1 MQDDSS
7 AMKRRGYFGAH
18 NSGEQKQMRS
28 KSTVAVAI
36 AILLSA
42 VPVSAHH
49 AFSAEFDVKKPIHF
63 TGVLTKVEWVNP
75 HTWLHVDVKGADG
88 QVTSWMLEAG
98 TPNVLFRRGFTKNS
112 VALGIQ
118 VVVDGFQA
126 KDGSPRGSARDLTL
140 PDGRKVFLGADSGT
154 AGAPDEDNKK

>member
-1 MQDDSS
+1 
-7 AMKRRGYFGAH
+7 
-18 NSGEQKQMRS
+18 MRS
-28 KSTVAVAI
+28 KSTVAFAM
-36 AILLSA
+36 AILLFA
-42 VPVSAHH
+42 VVPVSAHH
-49 AFSAEFDVKKPIHF
+49 SFSAEFDVKKPIHF

-112 VALGIQ
+112 VPLGIQ

-140 PDGRKVFLGADSGT
+140 PDGRKVLLGADPGS

>member
-1 MQDDSS
+1 
-7 AMKRRGYFGAH
+7 
-18 NSGEQKQMRS
+18 MRS
-28 KSTVAVAI
+28 KSTVTVAI
-36 AILLSA
+36 AILLFA
-42 VPVSAHH
+42 IVPVSAHH

-98 TPNVLFRRGFTKNS
+98 TPNVLFRRGFTKTS
-112 VALGIQ
+112 VPLGIQ

-126 KDGSPRGSARDLTL
+126 KDGSPIEEARGISPSPMAERCSLAPTRALPARRMKTTKSK
-140 PDGRKVFLGADSGT
+140 RQ
-154 AGAPDEDNKK
+154 

>member
-1 MQDDSS
+1 MLR
-7 AMKRRGYFGAH
+7 AT
-18 NSGEQKQMRS
+18 
-28 KSTVAVAI
+28 TVAVAI

-42 VPVSAHH
+42 VVPVSAHH

-98 TPNVLFRRGFTKNS
+98 TPNVLFRRGFTKTS
-112 VALGIQ
+112 VPLGIQ

-140 PDGRKVFLGADSGT
+140 PDGRKLLIGSEG
-154 AGAPDEDNKK
+154 AGAPDGDEKKNRGCP

>member
-1 MQDDSS
+1 
-7 AMKRRGYFGAH
+7 
-18 NSGEQKQMRS
+18 MRS

-36 AILLSA
+36 AILLFA
-42 VPVSAHH
+42 VVPVSAHH

-98 TPNVLFRRGFTKNS
+98 TPNVLFRRGFTKTS
-112 VALGIQ
+112 IPLGIQ

-140 PDGRKVFLGADSGT
+140 PDGRKVFLGAEPGS

>member
-1 MQDDSS
+1 
-7 AMKRRGYFGAH
+7 
-18 NSGEQKQMRS
+18 MRS
-28 KSTVAVAI
+28 KSTVAVTI

-42 VPVSAHH
+42 VVPVSAHH

-98 TPNVLFRRGFTKNS
+98 TPNVLFRRGFTKTS
-112 VALGIQ
+112 IPLGS
-118 VVVDGFQA
+118 
-126 KDGSPRGSARDLTL
+126 KSSLTAFRRRMDRL
-140 PDGRKVFLGADSGT
+140 
-154 AGAPDEDNKK
+154 E